1 MSEINKMDEIEFP
14 LLAPEAGTTAEDKG
28 TGYNFGKR
36 WSYLPGIL
44 NVV

>member
-1 MSEINKMDEIEFP
+1 MDEIELP
-14 LLAPEAGTTAEDKG
+14 LLAPEAGATEEDKG

-36 WSYLPGIL
+36 WSYLPGSL